1 MSKSIRFLYMNVLYK
16 KKAKV
21 KRALMKLAFNLK
33 IFFLFKFQKYGGEG
47 SAGGGG
53 TQRLVMDQMRD
64 IERQNQ
70 DLTSELRDVQSELN
84 KEKRAAENVRIPSY
98 L

>member
-1 MSKSIRFLYMNVLYK
+1 MNVLYK
-16 KKAKV
+16 IKSQSEKGINETC
-21 KRALMKLAFNLK
+21 FQFENN
-33 IFFLFKFQKYGGEG
+33 FFVKFQKYGGEG

-64 IERQNQ
+64 IERQNEE
-70 DLTSELRDVQSELN
+70 LTSELRDVQGELT